1 MKTSLCVLVFFL
13 SVLLFSCQKEVD
25 STNPNT
31 NTNTNTGDKLVKV
44 VDKDGT
50 NSTVT
55 TYSYDAQGRITE
67 EKITGMWGGIDV
79 GYTTKVKRNSS
90 GIITSK
96 IEIDPTFSVDSVVTF
111 FHYSSGKYT
120 SSVSSITF
128 FGFTSSDSTIYSYN
142 SSGKIIKDE
151 TYLSINGS
159 PFALT
164 LKNDYTY
171 DAGGNLLSDKRSN
184 YDLATSTF
192 TEEYTLSYTYDTKTS
207 PLVLGNEAILMYI
220 LYYAG
225 PNNPTGYNYVEPAS
239 PMNNESAALTYTYNA
254 ANKPSTAVQTSGTS
268 TLNVTFYY
276 Q

>member
-1 MKTSLCVLVFFL
+1 MKTILGVLLFFL
-13 SVLLFSCQKEVD
+13 SVLLFSCQKEAD
-25 STNPNT
+25 LTNPNT
-31 NTNTNTGDKLVKV
+31 NTNNGDKLVKV
-44 VDKDGT
+44 VDKDG
-50 NSTVT
+50 NDSTVT
-55 TYSYDAQGRITE
+55 TYSYDAQGRIIE
-67 EKITGMWGGIDV
+67 EKITGMWNGIDV
-79 GYTTKVKRNSS
+79 GYTTKVVRNSS

-96 IEIDPTFSVDSVVTF
+96 IEIDPQFSVDSVVTF

-120 SSVSSITF
+120 SSVSTIIF

-164 LKNDYTY
+164 LKNDYVY
-171 DAGGNLLSDKRSN
+171 DAGGNLLSQKRSN
-184 YDLATSTF
+184 YDLSTSTF

-207 PLVLGNEAILMYI
+207 PLVLGNESIFMYI

-239 PMNNESAALTYTYNA
+239 PMNNESAALTYTYNT
-254 ANKPSTAVQTSGTS
+254 ANKPSTAVQRSGTS
-268 TLNVTFYY
+268 TLNITFFY